1 MADKVAVMGTYGADI
16 QSAMAVQIKA
26 EMAARDWRQSDL
38 SKATGIVSSTL
49 HRYLSGARDIPL
61 PVFAEIAQALG
72 LSMIELAARAQR
84 RLDGENV
91 Q

>member
-1 MADKVAVMGTYGADI
+1 MVDILAGMGTYGADI

-26 EMAARDWRQSDL
+26 EMAARDWKQSDL
-38 SKATGIVSSTL
+38 SRATGIVSSTL
-49 HRYLSGARDIPL
+49 HRYLSGGRDIPL
-61 PVFAEIAQALG
+61 PVFAEIAQGLG
-72 LSMIELAARAQR
+72 LSMIELATRAQR

>member
-1 MADKVAVMGTYGADI
+1 MGTYGADI

-26 EMAARDWRQSDL
+26 EMAARDWKQSDL
-38 SKATGIVSSTL
+38 ATAAAIPTSTL
-49 HRYLSGARDIPL
+49 HRYLSGVRDIPL
-61 PVFAEIAQALG
+61 PVFADIAQALG
-72 LSMIELAARAQR
+72 LSMLELAARAQR

>member
-1 MADKVAVMGTYGADI
+1 MGTYGENI
-16 QSAMAVQIKA
+16 QSAMAAQIKA
-26 EMAARDWRQSDL
+26 EMAARDWKQPNLAD
-38 SKATGIVSSTL
+38 ATGIPTSTL

-61 PVFAEIAQALG
+61 PVFAEIAKALD
-72 LSMIELAARAQR
+72 LSVMELAGRAQR

>member
-1 MADKVAVMGTYGADI
+1 MGTYGTDI

-26 EMAARDWRQSDL
+26 EMAARDWKQSDL
-38 SKATGIVSSTL
+38 ANASGIPTSTL

-61 PVFAEIAQALG
+61 PAFAEIANALG
-72 LSMIELAARAQR
+72 MSMLELAARAQR

>member
-1 MADKVAVMGTYGADI
+1 MGTYGNDI
-16 QSAMAVQIKA
+16 QAAMAVQIKA
-26 EMAARDWRQSDL
+26 EMAARDWKQADL
-38 SKATGIVSSTL
+38 SRESGIVSSTL
-49 HRYLSGARDIPL
+49 YRYLSGARDIPL

-72 LSMIELAARAQR
+72 LSMIELASRAQR

>member
-1 MADKVAVMGTYGADI
+1 MGTYGNDI
-16 QSAMAVQIKA
+16 QSAIAVQIKA
-26 EMAARDWRQSDL
+26 EMAARDWKQSDL
-38 SKATGIVSSTL
+38 ANASGIPTSTL

-61 PVFAEIAQALG
+61 PVFAEIANALG

>member
-1 MADKVAVMGTYGADI
+1 MGTYGTDI

-26 EMAARDWRQSDL
+26 EMAARDWKQPDL
-38 SKATGIVSSTL
+38 AEKAGIPTSTL
-49 HRYLSGARDIPL
+49 HRYLGGTRDIPL
-61 PVFAEIAQALG
+61 PAFAEIASALG
-72 LSMIELAARAQR
+72 LSMVELAARAQR

>member
-1 MADKVAVMGTYGADI
+1 MGTYGNDI

-26 EMAARDWRQSDL
+26 EMAARDWKQSDL
-38 SKATGIVSSTL
+38 AHASSIPTSTL

-61 PVFAEIAQALG
+61 PVFADIAKALG
-72 LSMIELAARAQR
+72 LSMLELAARAQR